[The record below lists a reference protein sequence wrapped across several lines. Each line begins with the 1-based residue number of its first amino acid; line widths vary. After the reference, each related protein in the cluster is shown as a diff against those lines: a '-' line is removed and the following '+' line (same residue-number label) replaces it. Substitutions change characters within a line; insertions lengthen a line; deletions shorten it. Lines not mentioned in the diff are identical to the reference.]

1 MANKEKNMHQ
11 ILEIFRRKVQGE
23 SERSIERNTG
33 FSRSTVREYLKIIST
48 CGYEPIQAI
57 SLTEEELLNLIK
69 HTRNEVKPININR
82 KDEFKHQVIEFTK
95 ELNKTGV
102 TRLLLWQ
109 EYIKEHPDGY
119 SYTQF
124 CYHFSQHKNIQQ
136 ASMHFI
142 HQPGECMMIDFAG
155 DLLHY
160 IDLETGERVACQVLV
175 AILPY
180 SGYMYVQAMHSQKQE
195 DLIDGLNKALY
206 YFGGSPRNMKMD
218 NMKSGVK
225 KANRYDPDFT
235 DLMNSF
241 ASHYGINCTT
251 ARVAKPKDKPHVEGG
266 VLTSYRRIYAPLR
279 NQTFHSLSEL
289 NYAIRAQLELHHQ
302 MRFQNKPVTRMELFL
317 EEKESFTPL
326 PDRSFEKYC
335 ATKAKVQRNY
345 HVQLGQDKHFY
356 SVPFKLI
363 GKTLKVIYTIDTVEV
378 YDNLV
383 RVAFHQR
390 LSRSHGYTTLKEHM
404 PSNHVFYNEQR
415 GFDADYF
422 LNQSMKIGP
431 FTQEFV
437 ARLLH
442 SKDFIE
448 QTYNACLG
456 VHRLAQK
463 TPHDDFER
471 SCERALLYPVVSYR
485 QLENIIKKGLYK
497 IPINNSPPQQ
507 IKIPL
512 HDNIRGKQEYK

>member
-1 MANKEKNMHQ
+1 MANKEKNMRQ
-11 ILEIFRRKVQGE
+11 IQEIFRRKAQGE
-23 SERSIERNTG
+23 SERSIMRNTG
-33 FSRSTVREYLKIIST
+33 FSRGTIRDYLNIISI
-48 CGYEPIQAI
+48 CGYEPEQAL
-57 SLTEEELLNLIK
+57 SLTELELLHLIKQARKEIKPISTNRKEELNQQIEKLI
-69 HTRNEVKPININR
+69 
-82 KDEFKHQVIEFTK
+82 K

-109 EYIKEHPDGY
+109 EYIKVHPDGY

-124 CYHFSQHKNIQQ
+124 CYHFTQQKNIRQ

-142 HQPGECMMIDFAG
+142 YQPGECMMIDFAG
-155 DLLHY
+155 DWLYY
-160 IDLETGERVACQVLV
+160 IDLDTGERIACQVLV
-175 AILPY
+175 IILPY

-195 DLIDGLNKALY
+195 DLIHGLNNALI

-235 DLMNSF
+235 DLIKAF

-279 NQTFHSLSEL
+279 NHTFHSLAEL
-289 NYAIRAQLELHHQ
+289 NYAIKNQLEAHHQ
-302 MRFQNKPVTRMELFL
+302 MRFQNKSVTRMELFL
-317 EEKESFTPL
+317 EEKAFLKPL
-326 PDRSFEKYC
+326 PDRQFEKYC
-335 ATKAKVQRNY
+335 TTKAKVQRNY
-345 HVQLGQDKHFY
+345 HVQLGEDKHFY

-363 GKTLKVIYTIDTVEV
+363 GKTLKLIYTLDTIEI
-378 YDNLV
+378 YDNLT

-390 LSRSHGYTTLKEHM
+390 LSRSHGYTTIKEHM
-404 PSNHVFYNEQR
+404 PANHLFYNEQR
-415 GFDADYF
+415 GYDADYF
-422 LNQSMKIGP
+422 LNQSKKIGP
-431 FTQEFV
+431 FTLEFV
-437 ARLLH
+437 TRLLH

-448 QTYNACLG
+448 QSYNACLG
-456 VHRLAQK
+456 VYRLAKK
-463 TPHDDFER
+463 TPVDDFER

-485 QLENIIKKGLYK
+485 QLENIIRKGLYK
-497 IPINNSPPQQ
+497 VPLNNAPQLQ

-512 HDNIRGKQEYK
+512 HENIRGKQEYK

>member
-1 MANKEKNMHQ
+1 MANQEKNMRQ
-11 ILEIFRRKVQGE
+11 IKDIFRRKDQGE
-23 SERSIERNTG
+23 SNRNISRNTG
-33 FSRSTVREYLKIIST
+33 FSRNTIDDYLRIISI
-48 CGYEPIQAI
+48 CGYDAKHALA
-57 SLTEEELLNLIK
+57 LTEEDLLSLIK
-69 HTRNEVKPININR
+69 ETRKEIKPLSVNR
-82 KDEFKHQVIEFTK
+82 KEEFNQQIAELAK
-95 ELNKTGV
+95 ELSKTGV
-102 TRLLLWQ
+102 TRLILWQ
-109 EYIKEHPDGY
+109 EYIKEYPEGY

-136 ASMHFI
+136 ASMRFI

-160 IDLETGERVACQVLV
+160 IDLDTGERIACQVLV

-195 DLIDGLNKALY
+195 DLIYGLNNAIY
-206 YFGGSPRNMKMD
+206 YFGGSTRNIKMD

-279 NQTFHSLSEL
+279 NRIFHSL
-289 NYAIRAQLELHHQ
+289 AQLNHAILAQLDLHHQ

-317 EEKESFTPL
+317 EEKANLAPL
-326 PDRSFEKYC
+326 PDKPFEKYC

-356 SVPFKLI
+356 SVPYKLI
-363 GKTLKVIYTIDTVEV
+363 GKTLKVIYTLDTVEV
-378 YDNLV
+378 YDGLA

-390 LSRSHGYTTLKEHM
+390 ISRSHGYTTLKEHM
-404 PSNHVFYNEQR
+404 PANHVFYNEQR

-422 LNQSMKIGP
+422 LNQSKKFGT

-456 VHRLAQK
+456 VHRLAHK
-463 TPHDDFER
+463 TPIEDFER
-471 SCERALLYPVVSYR
+471 ACERALLYPVVSYR
-485 QLENIIKKGLYK
+485 QLENILKKGLYK
-497 IPINNSPPQQ
+497 VPINYSPPKQ
-507 IKIPL
+507 IKIPF
-512 HDNIRGKQEYK
+512 HNNIRGKQEYK

>member
-11 ILEIFRRKVQGE
+11 IQEIFRRKVQGE
-23 SERSIERNTG
+23 SERSIGRNTG
-33 FSRSTVREYLKIIST
+33 FSRSTVREYLKIISI

-57 SLTEEELLNLIK
+57 LLTEDELLNLIL
-69 HTRNEVKPININR
+69 HTRKEIKPLSTNR
-82 KDEFKHQVIEFTK
+82 KEEFNNQVSELTK
-95 ELNKTGV
+95 ELSKTGV

-109 EYIKEHPDGY
+109 EYIKEHPEGY

-124 CYHFSQHKNIQQ
+124 CYHFTQQKNIQQ
-136 ASMHFI
+136 ASMYFI

-160 IDLETGERVACQVLV
+160 IDIDTGERVACQVLV

-195 DLIDGLNKALY
+195 DLIDGLNNALY
-206 YFGGSPRNMKMD
+206 FFGGSPRNMKMD

-279 NQTFHSLSEL
+279 NRTFHALAEL

-335 ATKAKVQRNY
+335 TTKAKVQRNY
-345 HVQLGQDKHFY
+345 HVQLGEDKHFY

-363 GKTLKVIYTIDTVEV
+363 GKTLKLIYTLDTVEI
-378 YDNLV
+378 YDNLT
-383 RVAFHQR
+383 RVVFHQR

-404 PSNHVFYNEQR
+404 PANHVFYSEQR
-415 GFDADYF
+415 GYDAEYF
-422 LNQSMKIGP
+422 LNQSKKIGP
-431 FTQEFV
+431 FTHEFV
-437 ARLLH
+437 SRLLH

-448 QTYNACLG
+448 QSYNACLG

-463 TPHDDFER
+463 TPLDDFER

-485 QLENIIKKGLYK
+485 QLDNIIKKGLYK
-497 IPINNSPPQQ
+497 VPINNSPPQQ

-512 HDNIRGKQEYK
+512 HDNIRGKQEYQ